1 MNSETA
7 YPLRAT
13 ENPLSLMKSVVK

>member
-1 MNSETA
+1 MNSESA